1 MFRLNPINS
10 IRSIIMRSKKS
21 LLVGV
26 IGVTALGASLAFA
39 GANNS
44 NGGQENDAALLSN
57 AKISLTRAI
66 AAAEQHA
73 QGQAVRAELEDENGT
88 LVYGVEVA
96 SGTRTTD
103 VKVDI
108 NNGKIL
114 SAQADQADHETEGRE
129 GREHD
134 DD

>member
-1 MFRLNPINS
+1 
-10 IRSIIMRSKKS
+10 MRSTKS
-21 LLVGV
+21 ILFGV
-26 IGVTALGASLAFA
+26 IGLTALGASLAFA
-39 GANNS
+39 GAN
-44 NGGQENDAALLSN
+44 GGRENDAALLSN
-57 AKISLTRAI
+57 AKISLTQAI

-73 QGQAVRAELEDENGT
+73 QGKAVRAELEDENGT

-114 SAQADQADHETEGRE
+114 SAQADQADHEAEGRE
-129 GREHD
+129 GQEHD